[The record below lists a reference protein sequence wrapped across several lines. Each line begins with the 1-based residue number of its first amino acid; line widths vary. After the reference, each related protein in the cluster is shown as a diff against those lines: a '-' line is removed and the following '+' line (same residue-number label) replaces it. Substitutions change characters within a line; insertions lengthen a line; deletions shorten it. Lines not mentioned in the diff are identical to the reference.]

1 MYNNVL
7 FYEKGK
13 STITLEINKSIGIC
27 LFLCDVLKILLKNYK
42 SGDRSVQSWK
52 KVCIRGKIVNST
64 TAERKFSSFWCFF

>member
-13 STITLEINKSIGIC
+13 STITLEINKNIGIC

-64 TAERKFSSFWCFF
+64 TAERNFSSFW

>member
-1 MYNNVL
+1 MSDNVL
-7 FYEKGK
+7 FYGKGK
-13 STITLEINKSIGIC
+13 STISLENNKSIGIC
-27 LFLCDVLKILLKNYK
+27 LFCDVLIISLKNYK

>member
-1 MYNNVL
+1 MYNNIL

-52 KVCIRGKIVNST
+52 KSVHSWKNS
-64 TAERKFSSFWCFF
+64 KFHHCREKF